1 MTAKSKLPSLT
12 TRLIQIACAILWC
25 LAAAGPVFGF
35 AALKPILISQHIY
48 ESKCD
53 VDIESTETKCV
64 DQDLSLNFLFTIACM
79 MTNISAL
86 PVGSILDI
94 YGPKIT
100 GIIGSFI
107 IALGSLSL
115 KFANNLTF
123 LDGYL
128 IGYTLLALGGPFVFI
143 SCFQLANSFPK
154 NSGLILALL
163 TGAFDSSSALFLIYR
178 IYYFSVG
185 ELSVSSF
192 FTGYLIV
199 PAFIFLCQVFIMPRD
214 SYKTVG
220 TLAKIAETGID
231 ESGRPL
237 DDDLL
242 LPEDRESAITARD
255 DLYQPTITE
264 TTALL
269 MRRPSGVSRRAST
282 LSRASYNS
290 IKSSY
295 EQEADTKLVSSSG
308 GVFGVLHGYSI
319 SQQLKSPWFSL
330 MTFFTTIQMLRI
342 NFFVATIKAQVFYL
356 YGGDEEI
363 ATTVNHFFDLALP
376 LGGICSIPFIG
387 LILDNLSTLTVLYI
401 LTGMSLFIGV
411 MGLLSWIPGTY
422 AGIIVLVVY
431 RPFYYTAVSDFCAKV
446 FGYDNFGTVYGAII
460 AISGLCNILQQ
471 VMDKTTKEYFHMNP
485 SPINFL
491 LVALTFVFGA
501 GLIGFVK
508 SQEKDIKRRS
518 LEMEAEDAS
527 YRSIPT

>member
-1 MTAKSKLPSLT
+1 MPAMSKLPSLT
-12 TRLIQIACAILWC
+12 TRLIQVACAILWC

-53 VDIESTETKCV
+53 IKTESTETKCV

-79 MTNISAL
+79 VTNISAL
-86 PVGSILDI
+86 PVGSILDTF
-94 YGPKIT
+94 GPKIT
-100 GIIGSFI
+100 GVIGSVI
-107 IALGSLSL
+107 LALASLSL
-115 KFANNLTF
+115 KFANKMVY

-128 IGYTLLALGGPFVFI
+128 
-143 SCFQLANSFPK
+143 SANSFPK

-163 TGAFDSSSALFLIYR
+163 TGAFDSSSALFLLYR
-178 IYYFSVG
+178 VYYFSVG
-185 ELSVSSF
+185 KLSISHF

-199 PAFIFLCQVFIMPRD
+199 PAFIFLCQLFIMPKD

-231 ESGRPL
+231 ETGRPI

-242 LPEDRESAITARD
+242 HPEDRESAISTRD

-282 LSRASYNS
+282 LSRNSYNS

-342 NFFVATIKAQVFYL
+342 NFFVATIKAQILYL

-376 LGGICSIPFIG
+376 LGGLCSIPFIG

-422 AGIIVLVVY
+422 AGIIVLVIY

-460 AISGLCNILQQ
+460 AISGVCNILQQ
-471 VMDKTTKEYFHMNP
+471 VMDRITKEHFHMNP
-485 SPINFL
+485 TPVNSI
-491 LVALTFVFGA
+491 LVILTLMFGA

-508 SQEKDIKRRS
+508 SQEKEIKRRN